1 MERYQGVKFGHRR
14 TGDSFIGDHSQLTTI
29 NRWAYL
35 FSELGLAPIHGGG
48 AYGNLSYRTGA
59 SSFVITRS
67 GMIPTKELDLDNFC
81 QVVDFEEATRT
92 FVYQGK
98 AIPSSESLLH
108 LALYQSQPHINAIL
122 HGHSALFNRYAERL
136 NIPATASFEPYGTPE
151 LAKSAL
157 ALMNGVTRF
166 FLLKDHGFVA
176 LGEDIEQAGQL
187 TLTSFSYLIEFLQNN
202 PPRPAKIFLP

>member
-14 TGDSFIGDHSQLTTI
+14 TADFFDGDHRQLITL

-35 FSELGLAPIHGGG
+35 FSELGLTPVHGDG
-48 AYGNLSYRTGA
+48 AYGNQSYRTGL

-67 GMIPTKELDLDNFC
+67 GMIPMQKLNPDNFC

-92 FVYQGK
+92 FICQGT
-98 AIPSSESLLH
+98 AVPSSESLLH
-108 LALYQSQPHINAIL
+108 RALYQAEPRVNAIL

-136 NIPATASFEPYGTPE
+136 NIPVTASFEPYGTPE
-151 LAKSAL
+151 LAESAL
-157 ALMNGVTRF
+157 ALLDGVTRF

-187 TLTSFSYLIEFLQNN
+187 TLASFVNLIKFLQN
-202 PPRPAKIFLP
+202 

>member
-14 TGDSFIGDHSQLTTI
+14 TADFFDGDHSQLTTL

-35 FSELGLAPIHGGG
+35 FSELGLAPVHGDG
-48 AYGNLSYRTGA
+48 AYGNQSYRTGP

-67 GMIPTKELDLDNFC
+67 GMIPAQELDLDNFC
-81 QVVDFEEATRT
+81 QVVGFEEATRT
-92 FVYQGK
+92 FDYRGK

-108 LALYQSQPHINAIL
+108 KALYQSQPQINAIL

-136 NIPATASFEPYGTPE
+136 NIPVTASFEPYGTPE
-151 LAKSAL
+151 LAESAL
-157 ALMNGVTRF
+157 ALMDGVTRF

-176 LGEDIEQAGQL
+176 LGENIEQAGQL
-187 TLTSFSYLIEFLQNN
+187 TLASFATLIKFLQN
-202 PPRPAKIFLP
+202 RS